1 MKRFITTLAILLVVV
16 VAGMTA
22 LVVLVNPNDF
32 RAYMVRQ
39 VEQRSGYH
47 LALNGELRWHV
58 WPQLSILS
66 GPVTVTAP
74 GAQQPVV
81 SAANMRL
88 DVDLLPLFSHQLSV
102 KQVML
107 KGAVIRLTPDSKSLP
122 PADAPIGPAGSR
134 TFSPP
139 DDVARGWKFDI
150 SHLRIADGL
159 LVWQQSNGEQ
169 INVRDLNLALDQTQ
183 PRQVHIEISSRV
195 HRDQRE
201 LQVDLSS
208 ELDIT
213 DYPRRVNAI
222 IQQLDYQ
229 LKGADLPP
237 AGILGKAQMKASW
250 DSLTGRFS
258 LDEINLNANDSQLR
272 GTLSGTLGP
281 HPELLANLHA
291 DSIDLDSLLGL
302 SGAIEQDASAAEP
315 RSGHAPVIASVPV
328 TDNVHSVLNA
338 LDGQLTLAV
347 DRLRW
352 HQMQANQVLLHAAS
366 RQGLL
371 TVDTLKGVGEGGSFS
386 LPGTLDT
393 RSAQT
398 KVTLT
403 PELKQIA
410 MSSLLKGFELP
421 DVVSGSLSLRGRFS
435 GDGLNIAAFKHQ
447 WQGQAE
453 LSLDNAQFAGL
464 NLMQMVQ
471 RAVENSSDKVRGKS
485 DDDTPNPQHLQGSAT
500 LQNGVIAF
508 SRLDASSALL
518 NYNSSGSID
527 LINQQLDVLFGVT
540 ITGGWSGDSA
550 LVQRLQQL
558 SVPLRVYG
566 PWSAVNYNLKVD
578 QLLRQQARDEARHR
592 LQKWVKRNPDKSD
605 SSDVKKLINEL

>member
-22 LVVLVNPNDF
+22 LVMLVNPNDF

-47 LALNGELRWHV
+47 LALNGDLRWHV

-66 GPVTVTAP
+66 GPVTLTAP
-74 GAQQPVV
+74 GARQPVV

-88 DVDLLPLFSHQLSV
+88 DVNLLPLFSHQLSV

-122 PADAPIGPAGSR
+122 PVNAPIGPAGSS
-134 TFSPP
+134 TFSPT

-169 INVRDLNLALDQTQ
+169 LNVRDLNLALDQNQ
-183 PRQVHIEISSRV
+183 PRQVHIEISSRIN
-195 HRDQRE
+195 RDQRE
-201 LQVDLSS
+201 LQLDLSS

-213 DYPRRVNAI
+213 DYPQRVKAI
-222 IQQLDYQ
+222 VQQSDYQ
-229 LKGADLPP
+229 LKGVDLPL
-237 AGILGKAQMKASW
+237 AGIQGKAQMKANW
-250 DSLTGRFS
+250 ESLTGRFS
-258 LDEINLNANDSQLR
+258 LEDIHLNANDSQLS
-272 GTLSGTLGP
+272 GTLSGTLGA
-281 HPELLANLHA
+281 HPELLANLHIG
-291 DSIDLDSLLGL
+291 SLDLDSLLGL
-302 SGAIEQDASAAEP
+302 SGAMDQDALATEP

-347 DRLRW
+347 DQLRW
-352 HQMQANQVLLHAAS
+352 RQMQMNHVLLHAAS
-366 RQGLL
+366 QQGLL
-371 TVDTLKGVGEGGSFS
+371 TMNTFKGTGEGGSFS
-386 LPGTLDT
+386 LPGTVDA
-393 RSAQT
+393 RGAPT
-398 KVTLT
+398 KVTLI

-421 DVVSGSLSLRGRFS
+421 DTISGSLSLRGRFS
-435 GDGLNIAAFKHQ
+435 GDGLNVAAFKHQ

-453 LSLDNAQFAGL
+453 LSLDDAQFAGL

-471 RAVENSSDKVRGKS
+471 RAVENNSAKVRGKS
-485 DDDTPNPQHLQGSAT
+485 DDGTPNPLHLQGSAT
-500 LQNGVIAF
+500 LNNGVIAF
-508 SRLDASSALL
+508 SRLDASSAMLT
-518 NYNSSGSID
+518 YNASGSID
-527 LINQQLDVLFGVT
+527 LIKKNLDVLFGVT
-540 ITGGWSGDSA
+540 IAGGWSGDSE

-558 SVPLRVYG
+558 PVPLRVYG

-578 QLLRQQARDEARHR
+578 QLLRQQVRDEARHR
-592 LQKWVKRNPDKSD
+592 LQKWIKRNPDKSD